1 MKQQPP
7 CAATSNRRTFDA
19 GDIRKKANYII
30 KTEISRPHMIAPKD
44 FSHTQSEQRKP
55 KTIVPSDTLGRPKS
69 NPLGF

>member
-1 MKQQPP
+1 LRGNQQLL
-7 CAATSNRRTFDA
+7 NVRRR
-19 GDIRKKANYII
+19 GYPEKANYII